1 MKIRQ
6 LKNNIDL
13 TCHKCKCKAS
23 YMISNDVGITGFYCE
38 ECIKEVGS
46 NTGLYIRTVQDLH
59 MIGITL
65 DSFIDWKKDEIIEFL
80 DKIGVSVETFE
91 YDLKIA
97 YLEFQLGYIESFKG
111 RNSDED
117 KEIDERLEEIKLEL
131 KNIN

>member
-1 MKIRQ
+1 MEIRQ
-6 LKNNIDL
+6 LKNDMDL

-23 YMISNDVGITGFYCE
+23 HMISNDVGMTGFYCE

-97 YLEFQLGYIESFKG
+97 YLEFQLGYIKSFKG